1 MIDYRDWQ
9 IPLGRRFRALK
20 LMATLRWY
28 GAEGLRSH
36 IRSGVALAQELA
48 GWVEADPDFELAAPV
63 PLSLVCLRHVGGDE
77 VNQLILDAVNR
88 SGRAY
93 LTHTRLDGRL
103 TIRVAI
109 GNPHT
114 ALADI
119 RELWDLML
127 ASAAPAAR

>member
-1 MIDYRDWQ
+1 MQSPAYDTVTLTSMVAAAELRM
-9 IPLGRRFRALK
+9 ALK
-20 LMATLRWY
+20 DR
-28 GAEGLRSH
+28 GLRMTPQ
-36 IRSGVALAQELA
+36 R
-48 GWVEADPDFELAAPV
+48 
-63 PLSLVCLRHVGGDE
+63 
-77 VNQLILDAVNR
+77 QLILDAVNR